1 MRRNCSSRAHA
12 SPLESMR
19 ISILAARRDFFAV
32 RSFGHAKRRAS
43 HGPARLLG
51 CTLERAMGSAAT
63 QSPAVAIIAAMITPA
78 LLIRL
83 ALSQLE
89 HESS

>member
-1 MRRNCSSRAHA
+1 
-12 SPLESMR
+12 
-19 ISILAARRDFFAV
+19 
-32 RSFGHAKRRAS
+32 
-43 HGPARLLG
+43 
-51 CTLERAMGSAAT
+51 MGSAAT